1 MGGPG
6 EDYQE
11 DRRGLRIE
19 NSWADHVTL
28 VIFSLQGPG
37 AVVETGKK
45 GKAGAKKGGKV
56 EE

>member
-19 NSWADHVTL
+19 NSWADHVIL
-28 VIFSLQGPG
+28 VIISLQGPG

-45 GKAGAKKGGKV
+45 GKAVAKKGGKV

>member
-11 DRRGLRIE
+11 DRRGLRKE